1 MGYLRL
7 IKSAFVFLNTLRFLV
22 VNRGDGK
29 DEVERIQLKKL
40 RAELLWAWDNI
51 PFYRSFWAKN
61 GFNPYEDFQRLEDIH
76 KVPYTDKEM
85 VRNHLSEMLPSNI
98 KSESLSLVNT
108 GGTTGMPMKFYID
121 NYVARAKEV
130 AYQVF
135 VDYNYFL
142 TSTMG
147 HPNQEFGKR
156 GLINC

>member
-22 VNRGDGK
+22 ANRGDGK
-29 DEVERIQLKKL
+29 DAVERIQLKKL

-61 GFNPYEDFQRLEDIH
+61 GFNPYEDFQRLEDIQ
-76 KVPYTDKEM
+76 KVPYTDKET

-121 NYVARAKEV
+121 NYVRGQKRWRIKCLSTTIISDIG
-130 AYQVF
+130 F
-135 VDYNYFL
+135 GL
-142 TSTMG
+142 TGWSLCVG
-147 HPNQEFGKR
+147 INSRNQ
-156 GLINC
+156 